1 MTNKEFEGHNYLSLC
16 GYTDADEVE
25 AVNEST
31 QSYESVYQDE
41 TGIQKYDLSLTI
53 SI

>member
-1 MTNKEFEGHNYLSLC
+1 MTKKEFEGHNYHSMS
-16 GYTDADEVE
+16 GYDNAEEVK

-41 TGIQKYDLSLTI
+41 PGIQKYDLSLTI